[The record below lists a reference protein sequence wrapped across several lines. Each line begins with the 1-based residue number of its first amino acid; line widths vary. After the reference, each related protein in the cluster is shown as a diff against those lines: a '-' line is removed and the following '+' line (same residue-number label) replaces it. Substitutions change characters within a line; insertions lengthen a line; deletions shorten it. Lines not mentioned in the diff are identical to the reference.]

1 MHDFRKRRIICLSI
15 IGTAA
20 LVLPLWVTNYSTR
33 DSVAAFPELEDIEDA
48 EFRRFLMEQTAD
60 QSYEMMEI
68 PEWLLGDT
76 SGEEY
81 TKNLE
86 AAMAAAIDDSK
97 RSSGPKTIAPYDL
110 AELENARSLFS
121 NTLGVVVYDPAE
133 DDFLFFYSKNTIWAS
148 ACTKLSSAFDGF
160 TIMARETFPERFQ
173 GPGSEEFAIAISSG
187 DYPHISPHCT
197 NFPHVSDK
205 CSGSHAPILAFGSV
219 FQSAEIFPNM
229 MAMPMPTGE
238 HIHCFKNFAQS
249 KSVCLQMQVKE
260 GPDGPKGAQVFGE
273 EFGLKWE
280 DLIPQVVWRG
290 TDFNYLNL
298 LIPDLRRAR
307 INGDLVKE
315 LESTEEAN
323 KKAVLIKGMREIY
336 DNMYPRWQSVI
347 LTAESEVEAAEK
359 GTLPWANMKFTGPAG
374 MMKKEAQQYDLFA
387 KYGIDSIGE
396 SIGRA
401 ELAKYKYHI
410 DLGGGGG
417 TTWTGTIQKLAM
429 PGLLFHHMT
438 PTKDYILDVMKP
450 WIHFIPVASHL
461 GDLKEKVAWAESHP
475 QAAKMIADQGSA
487 MMRGWSTTEGYGEMF
502 DAVFKQP
509 FQMALDAYQPVSSAH
524 PGLSW
529 KDVMEK
535 EYSHMVKVKACVGR
549 KNNSRGSGGGCRHYA
564 SKINKRMTPFP
575 LKKK

>member
-1 MHDFRKRRIICLSI
+1 MDDFRKSRIIYLSI
-15 IGTAA
+15 IGATALA
-20 LVLPLWVTNYSTR
+20 LPLWVTNFSTR

-48 EFRRFLMEQTAD
+48 QFQRFLMEQTAD

-86 AAMAAAIDDSK
+86 AAMAAAIDESK
-97 RSSGPKTIAPYDL
+97 RSSGPKTIEPYDL
-110 AELENARSLFS
+110 ADVDNVRSQFH
-121 NTLGVVVYDPAE
+121 NVLGVVVYDPAD
-133 DDFLFFYSKNTIWAS
+133 DDFMFFYSKYTIWS
-148 ACTKLSSAFDGF
+148 TACTKLSNAFEGF
-160 TIMARETFPERFQ
+160 TVMARESFPERFQ

-187 DYPHISPHCT
+187 DYPHISPYCT
-197 NFPHVSDK
+197 NFPHASDK
-205 CSGSHAPILAFGSV
+205 CSGSHAPIMGFGSV
-219 FQSAEIFPNM
+219 FQSTEIFPNM

-238 HIHCFKNFAQS
+238 NLSCFKNFARS
-249 KSVCLQMQVKE
+249 GDVCPVLQV
-260 GPDGPKGAQVFGE
+260 GQVFGE
-273 EFGLKWE
+273 KFGLKWE

-290 TDFNYLNL
+290 TDFSYLNHL
-298 LIPDLRRAR
+298 MPDLRRAK
-307 INGDLVKE
+307 INEDLVKE

-323 KKAVLIKGMREIY
+323 KKAVIIKGMREMY
-336 DNMYPRWQSVI
+336 DNMWPRWQSVI

-374 MMKKEAQQYDLFA
+374 GIREEDRQYDLLA
-387 KYGIDSIGE
+387 EYGFDSIGGH
-396 SIGRA
+396 IGKE

-438 PTKDYILDVMKP
+438 PTKDYILDLMKP

-487 MMRGWSTTEGYGEMF
+487 MMRGWSTEEGYGEVF

-509 FQMALDAYQPVSSAH
+509 FQTALDAYQPVSSVT

-529 KDVMEK
+529 KDVMEEK
-535 EYSHMVKVKACVGR
+535 YPHMVKVKACVGR
-549 KNNSRGSGGGCRHYA
+549 KNNSRGSGGGCRNYA
-564 SKINKRMTPFP
+564 SKINKRMTPFA
-575 LKKK
+575 LKKE